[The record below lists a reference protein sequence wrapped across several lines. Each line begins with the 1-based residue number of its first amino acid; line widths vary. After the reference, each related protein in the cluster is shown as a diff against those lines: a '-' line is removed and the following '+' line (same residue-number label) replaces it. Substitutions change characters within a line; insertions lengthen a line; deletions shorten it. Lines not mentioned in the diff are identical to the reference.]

1 MSSQDLSGKIALV
14 TGASRGI
21 GAAIADTLAQA
32 GATVIGTATSDSGAA
47 AIGERLAQWNGQ
59 GRALNAAEADGI
71 ENLIADIEKEFG
83 KLDILVN
90 NAGITRDNLLM
101 RMKEEEWDE
110 IMQVNLKSVFR
121 ASKAVLRGMMKQRSG
136 RIINI
141 TSVVGAMGNAGQ
153 ANYAAAK
160 AGLMGF
166 AKSMAREV
174 GSRGITVN
182 CIAPGFID
190 TDMTRALP
198 EEVRKTFE
206 AQTALG
212 RFGDAQD
219 IADAVLFLASDQAK
233 YITGQ
238 TLHVNGGMLMPFLTF
253 LKKKKPRPKKTPFRG
268 GLYCHIFPEKGC
280 FLYKTLR

>member
-1 MSSQDLSGKIALV
+1 MSTQDLSGKVALV

-21 GAAIADTLAQA
+21 GAAIADTLAAA
-32 GATVIGTATSDSGAA
+32 GAKVVGTATSDSGAA
-47 AIGERLAQWNGQ
+47 AIGNRLAQWGGA
-59 GRALNAAEADGI
+59 GRVLDSAAPDTI
-71 ENLIADIEKEFG
+71 ENLIGEIEKEFG

-101 RMKEEEWDE
+101 RMKEEEWDD

-121 ASKAVLRGMMKQRSG
+121 ASKAVLRGMMKQRGG
-136 RIINI
+136 RIISI

-160 AGLMGF
+160 AGLIGF
-166 AKSMAREV
+166 SKSLAREV

-182 CIAPGFID
+182 CVAPGFID

-198 EEVRKTFE
+198 EETRKMFE
-206 AQTALG
+206 AQTSLG

-238 TLHVNGGMLMPFLTF
+238 TLHVNGGMLMP
-253 LKKKKPRPKKTPFRG
+253 
-268 GLYCHIFPEKGC
+268 
-280 FLYKTLR
+280 

>member
-32 GATVIGTATSDSGAA
+32 GATVVGTATSDSGAA

-59 GRALNAAEADGI
+59 GKALNAAEADGI
-71 ENLIADIEKEFG
+71 ENLIADIEKEFD

-141 TSVVGAMGNAGQ
+141 PPVVGAMGNAGQ

-238 TLHVNGGMLMPFLTF
+238 TLHVNGGMLMP
-253 LKKKKPRPKKTPFRG
+253 
-268 GLYCHIFPEKGC
+268 
-280 FLYKTLR
+280 

>member
-1 MSSQDLSGKIALV
+1 MLTQNLSQKIALV

-32 GATVIGTATSDSGAA
+32 GATVIGTAVSEAGAA
-47 AIGERLAQWNGQ
+47 AVGQRLAQWQ
-59 GRALNAAEADGI
+59 GHGRVLQITEENSI

-136 RIINI
+136 RIISI
-141 TSVVGAMGNAGQ
+141 TSVVGTMGNAGQ
-153 ANYAAAK
+153 SNYAATK
-160 AGLMGF
+160 AGLIGF
-166 AKSMAREV
+166 SKSLAREV

-182 CIAPGFID
+182 CVAPGFID
-190 TDMTRALP
+190 TAMTQALP
-198 EEVRKTFE
+198 EEVRAAFT
-206 AQTALG
+206 AQTSLG
-212 RFGDAQD
+212 KFGE
-219 IADAVLFLASDQAK
+219 ADDVAAAVLFLASEQAR

-238 TLHVNGGMLMPFLTF
+238 TLHVNGGMLMP
-253 LKKKKPRPKKTPFRG
+253 
-268 GLYCHIFPEKGC
+268 
-280 FLYKTLR
+280 

>member
-1 MSSQDLSGKIALV
+1 MSAANRLPRLNGNKRPTVLFNTAQSFDYRKKGKNMSTQDLSGKIALV

-21 GAAIADTLAQA
+21 GAAIADTLAAA
-32 GATVIGTATSDSGAA
+32 GAKVIGTATSESGAA
-47 AIGERLAQWNGQ
+47 AISGRLAQWGGE
-59 GRALNAAEADGI
+59 GRVLNSAEPETV
-71 ENLIADIEKEFG
+71 ENLIADIEKTFG

-101 RMKEEEWDE
+101 RMKEEEWDD

-141 TSVVGAMGNAGQ
+141 TSVVGVMGNAGQ
-153 ANYAAAK
+153 TNYAAAK
-160 AGLMGF
+160 AGLIGF
-166 AKSMAREV
+166 SKSMAREV

-182 CIAPGFID
+182 CVAPGFID

-198 EEVRKTFE
+198 EETRQTFT

-238 TLHVNGGMLMPFLTF
+238 TLHVNGGMLMP
-253 LKKKKPRPKKTPFRG
+253 
-268 GLYCHIFPEKGC
+268 
-280 FLYKTLR
+280 